1 MANGYKTG
9 GRVKGTPN
17 KRTQDLT
24 ERLAELGC
32 DPVEGMARLAMDPN
46 SSPDLKGRM
55 YAELAQYVYP
65 KRRAVEQ
72 TVIDP
77 KDEMTEEEILT
88 KIHEILSENPSY
100 RALIEPEIID
110 EKRTADQ
117 ADDAEANW

>member
-1 MANGYKTG
+1 MAKGFKTG
-9 GRVKGTPN
+9 GRMKGTPN

-32 DPVEGMARLAMDPN
+32 DPVEGMAKLAMDPN

-88 KIHEILSENPSY
+88 KIQEILNENPSY
-100 RALIEPEIID
+100 RALIEPEI
-110 EKRTADQ
+110 
-117 ADDAEANW
+117 AEEQQTVN

>member
-1 MANGYKTG
+1 MAKGFKTG
-9 GRVKGTPN
+9 GRLKGTPN

-32 DPVEGMARLAMDPN
+32 DPVEGMAKLAMDPN
-46 SSPDLKGRM
+46 NSPDLKGRM

-88 KIHEILSENPSY
+88 KIQEILNDNPSY
-100 RALIEPEIID
+100 RALIEPKI
-110 EKRTADQ
+110 
-117 ADDAEANW
+117 AEEQ

>member
-1 MANGYKTG
+1 MS
-9 GRVKGTPN
+9 
-17 KRTQDLT
+17 LT

-32 DPVEGMARLAMDPN
+32 DPVEGMAKLAMDPN

-88 KIHEILSENPSY
+88 KIQEILNENPSY
-100 RALIEPEIID
+100 RALIGPEIA
-110 EKRTADQ
+110 EDQ
-117 ADDAEANW
+117 QTVN

>member
-1 MANGYKTG
+1 MAKGFKTG
-9 GRVKGTPN
+9 GRLKGTPN

-88 KIHEILSENPSY
+88 KIQEILNENPSY
-100 RALIEPEIID
+100 RALIEPEI
-110 EKRTADQ
+110 
-117 ADDAEANW
+117 AEEQQTVN

>member
-1 MANGYKTG
+1 MAKGYETG
-9 GRVKGTPN
+9 ARVKGTPN
-17 KRTQDLT
+17 KRTRDLT

-46 SSPDLKGRM
+46 SSPDLKGRL

-77 KDEMTEEEILT
+77 RDEMTEEEILI
-88 KIHEILSENPSY
+88 KIREILDDNPSF
-100 RALIEPEIID
+100 RALIEPVI
-110 EKRTADQ
+110 
-117 ADDAEANW
+117 

>member
-88 KIHEILSENPSY
+88 KIQEILNENPSY
-100 RALIEPEIID
+100 RALIEPEI
-110 EKRTADQ
+110 
-117 ADDAEANW
+117 AEEQQTVN

>member
-1 MANGYKTG
+1 MAKGYKTG

-17 KRTQDLT
+17 KRTQDVT

-32 DPVEGMARLAMDPN
+32 DPVEGMAGLAMDPN

-77 KDEMTEEEILT
+77 KDEMTEEEIFAR
-88 KIHEILSENPSY
+88 IREILNDNPSY
-100 RALIEPEIID
+100 RALIEPEIV
-110 EKRTADQ
+110 EEQQTV
-117 ADDAEANW
+117 N

>member
-72 TVIDP
+72 TVIEP
-77 KDEMTEEEILT
+77 KDEMTEEEILAQ
-88 KIHEILSENPSY
+88 I
-100 RALIEPEIID
+100 RALIAAQPELMQQL
-110 EKRTADQ
+110 ESMKNPVEHSPSEVPLQ
-117 ADDAEANW
+117 